1 MNIEINGIQLY
12 YERRG
17 SGRPVLLL
25 HGGTGVGD
33 DWRHLFPEPPATL
46 ELISP
51 DLRGHGRS
59 DNPGRSFTIE
69 QIADDMLALIDELGI
84 ESLDAVGMSLGAK
97 ALLHVATKRPQA
109 LKRMV
114 LISGAAWFPE
124 SARQLMASAAP
135 ETYGEAERE
144 AMRKKHPG
152 GDDQILALWEQ
163 MHAFKDSYDDLNFT
177 PPLLAS
183 IRART
188 LIVHG
193 DNDPLYPVEV
203 AMELYRWIPD
213 SRLWVVPNAGH
224 VPIFGEVTPEFS
236 RIASHFLTSESDPL

>member
-1 MNIEINGIQLY
+1 MKNEINGIQLY

-17 SGRPVLLL
+17 SGQPVLLL
-25 HGGTGVGD
+25 HGGTGIGD
-33 DWRHLFPEPPATL
+33 DWRHIFPEPPATF

-59 DNPGRSFTIE
+59 GNPGRSFTIE
-69 QIADDMLALIDELGI
+69 QIADDMLAFVDELGI
-84 ESLDAVGMSLGAK
+84 ESLAAVGMSLGAK
-97 ALLHVATKRPQA
+97 ALLHVATKRPG
-109 LKRMV
+109 LLDSMV
-114 LISGAAWFPE
+114 LVSGAAWFPE

-152 GDDQILALWEQ
+152 GDEQILALWEQ

-193 DNDPLYPVEV
+193 DSDPLYPVEMAV
-203 AMELYRWIPD
+203 DLHRWIPD
-213 SRLWVVPNAGH
+213 SRLWVVPGAGH
-224 VPIFGEVTPEFS
+224 VPIFGDHAPEFV
-236 RIASHFLTSESDPL
+236 RIASSFLTGQLGPL

>member
-1 MNIEINGIQLY
+1 MNIEINGIPLY

-25 HGGTGVGD
+25 HGGTGIGD
-33 DWRHLFPEPPATL
+33 DWRHVFPDPPATL
-46 ELISP
+46 EFITP

-59 DNPGRSFTIE
+59 GNPGRTFTIE
-69 QIADDMLALIDELGI
+69 QIADDVLALIDELAI
-84 ESLDAVGMSLGAK
+84 ESFDAVGMSLGAK

-109 LKRMV
+109 LGSMV
-114 LISGAAWFPE
+114 LVSAAAWFPD
-124 SARQLMASAAP
+124 SARQLMANAAP
-135 ETYGEAERE
+135 ESYGEAERE

-177 PPLLAS
+177 PPLLSS

-188 LIVHG
+188 LVVHG
-193 DNDPLYPVEV
+193 DSDPLYPLEM
-203 AMELYRWIPD
+203 AIELHRWIPD
-213 SRLWVVPNAGH
+213 ARLWTVPNAGH
-224 VPIFGEVTPEFS
+224 VPIFGDTTPEFV
-236 RIASHFLTSESDPL
+236 RIVTGFLTDP

>member
-1 MNIEINGIQLY
+1 MKLEINGIQLY

-17 SGRPVLLL
+17 DGRPVLLL
-25 HGGTGVGD
+25 HGGTGIGD
-33 DWRHLFPEPPATL
+33 DWRYVFAEPPAGL
-46 ELISP
+46 ELIAP

-59 DNPGRSFTIE
+59 SGRSFTIE
-69 QIADDMLALIDELGI
+69 QIADDMLALVDALGV
-84 ESLDAVGMSLGAK
+84 ESFDAVGMSLGAK
-97 ALLHVATKRPQA
+97 ALLHVATRRPQA
-109 LKRMV
+109 IGRMV
-114 LISGAAWFPE
+114 LVSGAAWFPE

-135 ETYGEAERE
+135 DTYGQAERE

-163 MHAFKDSYDDLNFT
+163 LHAFKDSYDDLNFT

-193 DNDPLYPVEV
+193 DSDPLYPVEM
-203 AMELYRWIPD
+203 AMELHRWIPD

-224 VPIFGEVTPEFS
+224 VPIFGEATPEFS
-236 RIASHFLTSESDPL
+236 RIASHFLTAEPDPL